1 MQDFTFGPLTQ
12 IEQRLTRLRQQRS
25 GVQHRHQTLPLDPL
39 PGQAVVVQAL
49 TGPHFPVDRV
59 TLYYTTDGSEPQ
71 GGRGEAQVGVALA
84 MEPAEVEWDLIDW
97 GYLTLWRA
105 TLPPQPEGTKV
116 IYKIG
121 AWHSRG
127 GGPRARPAPEGG
139 GLGGPTGEVF
149 ADNGAPSS
157 LTATRFAL
165 AYDTLTPP
173 DWIWDTSLYFV
184 FLDRFAPTPGQ
195 RFRDD
200 GTPRGFSGGTLRG
213 VIDKLGYI
221 AELGANCVWLSP
233 CFEGPAYHGYHI
245 TDYLK
250 VEPRWGSNA
259 DLVELVRQA
268 HSLGIRVLL
277 DFVPNHSARQHPY
290 FQAAQADQ
298 ASPYYPWYT
307 FTNWP
312 HEYEMFY
319 TARELPKLNLEH
331 AEARAWMIDAGRY
344 WLEEVGIDGYRLD
357 HAAGPSHHFWTDFR
371 RATRAAAP
379 DSFTVGE
386 VVEAADTLR
395 TYAGRL
401 DGVLD
406 FMFVDAARRFFA
418 YDGLDAAQFDTFL
431 TRHDGYFGQG
441 LVRPTFIDNHDMNRF
456 LFVAGNDKDR
466 LRLAATCMF
475 TLPQP
480 PVVYYGTEV
489 GMSQARD
496 KRDRA
501 GQGDAEA
508 RRPMWW
514 DDRQDHSLL
523 RFFQRLY
530 QVRQAHPALRRGHR
544 VPLLADAPTGLL
556 AYQMT
561 LGDDSVL
568 VALNNSGQT
577 HSVALPLALGDPP
590 FGGQGAR
597 SEGLRL
603 VNALDDTE
611 VAVTEGVAQLQLGP
625 RAGVVLTS
633 A

>member
-12 IEQRLTRLRQQRS
+12 VEHRLTRLRQQRS

-39 PGQAVVVQAL
+39 PGQPVVVQAL
-49 TGPHFPVDRV
+49 TGPNFPVDRV
-59 TLYYTTDGSEPQ
+59 TLYYTVDGTEPH
-71 GGRGEAQVGVALA
+71 GSRGEAQVGMALA

-97 GYLTLWRA
+97 GYLTVWRA

-121 AWHSRG
+121 AWHTR
-127 GGPRARPAPEGG
+127 G
-139 GLGGPTGEVF
+139 GLGGSAAEVF
-149 ADNGAPSS
+149 ADNGAASS
-157 LTATRFAL
+157 AGATRFAL

-195 RFRDD
+195 RFKDE

-233 CFEGPAYHGYHI
+233 CFEGPTYHGYHV
-245 TDYLK
+245 TDYKK
-250 VEPRWGSNA
+250 VESRWGTNA
-259 DLVELVRQA
+259 DLMELVRQA
-268 HSLGIRVLL
+268 HNLGIRVLL

-298 ASPYYPWYT
+298 ASPYTQWYT
-307 FTNWP
+307 FKQWP
-312 HEYEMFY
+312 HDYEMFY
-319 TARELPKLNLEH
+319 TARDLPKLNLEH

-466 LRLAATCMF
+466 LRLAAT
-475 TLPQP
+475 
-480 PVVYYGTEV
+480 
-489 GMSQARD
+489 
-496 KRDRA
+496 
-501 GQGDAEA
+501 
-508 RRPMWW
+508 
-514 DDRQDHSLL
+514 
-523 RFFQRLY
+523 
-530 QVRQAHPALRRGHR
+530 
-544 VPLLADAPTGLL
+544 
-556 AYQMT
+556 
-561 LGDDSVL
+561 
-568 VALNNSGQT
+568 
-577 HSVALPLALGDPP
+577 
-590 FGGQGAR
+590 
-597 SEGLRL
+597 
-603 VNALDDTE
+603 
-611 VAVTEGVAQLQLGP
+611 
-625 RAGVVLTS
+625 
-633 A
+633 